1 MMTEKLSKIYL
12 KWYELNKDNLAGSD
26 SAFSVL
32 DKIRIGALDFITQ
45 NCGKIYQ
52 NVTNNS
58 SLNADIANE
67 FCVTFVKHFWLN
79 RIGYY
84 DQDDFFIKLSAFLAE
99 KLPVWTDFYRELVI
113 ERNGLVTSFGTI
125 SVNTSGNLHYTQSN
139 TNNSSSDSKANTV
152 NDSQSNTNGT
162 QSTTSD
168 SRTTDSKEVT
178 NNTSTTTNNSTQTNN
193 NAELNLSSDT
203 PQDNDNVNVNQIGNT
218 DDPIG
223 DLDNVY
229 NFANSTSNVN
239 AKFNKS
245 KGVTQGNTK
254 QSGGSSESGNS
265 DTTVNSKTTN
275 DSTTKANNSTNT
287 TNNTTTNTN
296 SNAEHMQS
304 NTDNTQTITKQRNAN
319 LASLAKELS
328 ELANGAYLEL
338 FKQAKKSGLFL
349 AVY

>member
-1 MMTEKLSKIYL
+1 MMTEKFSKIYL
-12 KWYELNKDNLAGSD
+12 KWFEENKNNLAGSEE
-26 SAFSVL
+26 AFSTL
-32 DKIRIGALDFITQ
+32 DKIKIGSLDFITQ

-52 NVTNNS
+52 NITDNS

-84 DQDDFFIKLSAFLAE
+84 TTDDFFIKLSAFLAE
-99 KLPVWTDFYRELVI
+99 KLPVWADFYRELVI

-125 SVNTSGNLHYTQSN
+125 SVNTSGNLHYTQNN
-139 TNNSSSDSKANTV
+139 TNNSSSDSKAASSS
-152 NDSQSNTNGT
+152 DSQSNTNGT

-168 SRTTDSKEVT
+168 THTTDSKEVT
-178 NNTSTTTNNSTQTNN
+178 NNTNTTTNNSTQTNN
-193 NAELNLSSDT
+193 NAELNLTSDT
-203 PQDNDNVNVNQIGNT
+203 PQDNVNISQIGES
-218 DDPIG
+218 DDPIN

-245 KGVTQGNTK
+245 KVVTQGNTK
-254 QSGGSSESGNS
+254 QSGGSTESGNS
-265 DTTVNSKTTN
+265 DTTANSKTTS
-275 DSTTKANNSTNT
+275 DSTTKSNSTTNT

-296 SNAEHMQS
+296 SNAEHMQAS
-304 NTDNTQTITKQRNAN
+304 TDNTQTITKQRNAN
-319 LASLAKELS
+319 LASLARELS
-328 ELANGAYLEL
+328 SLTNGAYLEL
-338 FKQAKKSGLFL
+338 FKQAKKAGLFL